1 MQYFLILVL
10 ATAGFIGGCDRSPN
24 DGPAEQRDTI
34 PAAGSSGAAITNR
47 VDVPDAV
54 RKNLGITFARVESRA
69 VARTLRVPG
78 KFEFLPD
85 ARREYRT
92 MLSGRVELLV
102 GQFQRVDLGTPMYR
116 LDSPPWRELQQKLA
130 EAEAQIRESEK
141 RVEMMGPLR
150 EAHEQHHRS
159 IERQVDIL
167 TTRAAQ
173 LAKGSE
179 TGSISAAALAQ
190 AQVSLAEA
198 NIKLAETKEKEAELN
213 VMRVEV
219 QARLDTARTRFNL
232 LLESAATLLDVP
244 KSRLLQPNGDG
255 DTSAPMWRTR
265 EHVEVAA
272 GAPGYVDSITLTNG
286 AWADATSL
294 VLTTVQPERIRFH
307 AHGMQS
313 DLQQLSEGLPARV
326 VPPRGGSIALQDTME
341 GKLMLGI
348 SADPQQRTM
357 DLYVTPTSLSNWAR
371 PGVTAYLEV
380 TLAGSTEELAIPTGA
395 VIQDGLSK
403 IIFRRDPKDPN
414 KVIRMEPDLG
424 VSDDRWVAVLSGLGE
439 GDEVVLDGI
448 YQLMLATSA
457 GSPKGGHF
465 HPDGTF
471 HEGNE

>member
-1 MQYFLILVL
+1 MSHRGLFFTITLFGLLQ
-10 ATAGFIGGCDRSPN
+10 AAGC
-24 DGPAEQRDTI
+24 RDSETDPSGAK
-34 PAAGSSGAAITNR
+34 PAAGSGGAPITNR

-54 RKNLGITFARVESRA
+54 RRNLGITFAKVEARP
-69 VARTLRVPG
+69 VAQTLRVPG
-78 KFEFLPD
+78 RFELPPD

-92 MLSGRVELLV
+92 MLAGRVELLV
-102 GQFQRVDLGTPMYR
+102 SQFQHVEVGTPLYR

-141 RVEMMGPLR
+141 RVEMMTPLL

-159 IERQVDIL
+159 VQQQVNIL
-167 TTRAAQ
+167 TAQ
-173 LAKGSE
+173 TEGLKQGAQAGSVS
-179 TGSISAAALAQ
+179 TGELAQ
-190 AQVSLAEA
+190 VQASLAEA
-198 NIKLAETKEKEAELN
+198 NIKLAETKEKEAELG

-219 QARLDTARTRFNL
+219 QAKLDAARTRFDL
-232 LLESAATLLDVP
+232 LLDSAATLLDVP
-244 KSRLLQPNGDG
+244 KTRLLQPNGDE
-255 DTSAPMWRTR
+255 SQPMWRTR

-272 GAPGYVDSITLTNG
+272 GAPGYVDSIALTNG

-294 VLTTVQPERIRFH
+294 VLTAVQPERIRFH

-313 DLQQLSEGLPARV
+313 DLEQLRAGLPARI
-326 VPPRGGSIALQDTME
+326 VPPRGGNVALQDTME
-341 GKLMLGI
+341 GTLSLGI
-348 SADPQQRTM
+348 AADPQQRTM
-357 DLYVTPTSLSNWAR
+357 DLYVTPTSLRPWAR

-380 TLAGSTEELAIPTGA
+380 ILAGSNDELAVPTGS
-395 VIQDGLSK
+395 VIQDGLVK
-403 IIFRRDPKDPN
+403 ILFRRDPKDPD
-414 KVIRMEPDLG
+414 KVIRMEADLG
-424 VSDDRWVAVLSGLGE
+424 VSDGRWVVVQSGLRA